1 MDKEINKSNGQLKP
15 NNDGTQLAAYNEAV
29 TELKTAILQSQL
41 RVAKAANTE
50 MLSLYYAIGKYLSN
64 HTRKDAWG
72 TNAIEVISHN
82 LQKSLPGLRGF
93 SSTNMRK
100 MRIFYEQWSNLTNC
114 SPSANELQ
122 RTDNK
127 EDIAVTQLLS
137 LNHSPMANDLDLRD
151 FFSLS
156 FSHHYE
162 ILSQTKTLEERIF
175 YIHQAAVQR
184 WDKYTLRDN
193 LRADLFHHQG
203 QMPNNFMQTIPERQ
217 QALKA
222 IEMFKDEYL
231 LDYINVEELGCR
243 EEDIDERVIEN
254 SIVHNIKN
262 FIMTFGK
269 SFSYLG
275 HQVHYEKLGED
286 HWVDLLFFNR
296 ELRSLVVVE
305 LKRGAFKPS
314 YLGQLQ
320 TYLRILDDDE
330 RLQGENPSVGIIL
343 CRDANRA
350 YVEYVLQDYRKPMG
364 VATYQVTVDKLKS
377 LLPNED
383 EMRKLLTSNEEDGG
397 SDNND

>member
-1 MDKEINKSNGQLKP
+1 MKGEIDRFQNPSGDASQQNTYK
-15 NNDGTQLAAYNEAV
+15 DAV
-29 TELKTAILQSQL
+29 LELKGAILQSQL
-41 RVAKAANTE
+41 RAAKAANTE
-50 MLSLYYAIGKYLSN
+50 MLSLYYAIGKYISY
-64 HTRKDAWG
+64 HTRNGAWG
-72 TNAIEVISHN
+72 TNAIEVISNN

-93 SSTNMRK
+93 SPGNMRK
-100 MRIFYEQWSNLTNC
+100 MRQFYEQWSNLTKC
-114 SPSANELQ
+114 SPSASELQ
-122 RTDNK
+122 RSDNE
-127 EDIAVTQLLS
+127 EDISINQLS
-137 LNHSPMANDLDLRD
+137 NLNCSPTASELDLRD

-156 FSHHYE
+156 FTHHCE
-162 ILSQTKTLEERIF
+162 ILSQTKTLEERVF
-175 YIHQAAVQR
+175 YIHQAAVMH

-193 LRADLFHHQG
+193 LKADLYHHQAK
-203 QMPNNFMQTIPERQ
+203 MPNNFMQTIPERQ

-222 IEMFKDEYL
+222 ISMFKDEYL

-275 HQVHYEKLGED
+275 HQVHFEKLGED

-305 LKRGAFKPS
+305 LKRGAFKSS
-314 YLGQLQ
+314 YPGQLQ

-383 EMRKLLTSNEEDGG
+383 EMRKLLTSDGEDKN
-397 SDNND
+397 SEKED

>member
-1 MDKEINKSNGQLKP
+1 MKGEIDRFQNPSGDASQQNTYK
-15 NNDGTQLAAYNEAV
+15 DAV
-29 TELKTAILQSQL
+29 LELKGAILQSQL
-41 RVAKAANTE
+41 RAAKAANTE
-50 MLSLYYAIGKYLSN
+50 MLSLYYAIGKYISY
-64 HTRKDAWG
+64 HTRNGAWG
-72 TNAIEVISHN
+72 TNAIEVISNN

-93 SSTNMRK
+93 SPGNMRK
-100 MRIFYEQWSNLTNC
+100 MRQFYEQWSNLTKC
-114 SPSANELQ
+114 SPSASELQ
-122 RTDNK
+122 RADNE
-127 EDIAVTQLLS
+127 EDISINQLS
-137 LNHSPMANDLDLRD
+137 NLNCSPTASELDLRD

-156 FSHHYE
+156 FTHHCE
-162 ILSQTKTLEERIF
+162 ILSQTKTLEERVF
-175 YIHQAAVQR
+175 YIHQAAVMH

-193 LRADLFHHQG
+193 LKADLYHHQAK
-203 QMPNNFMQTIPERQ
+203 MPNNFMQTIPERQ

-222 IEMFKDEYL
+222 ISMFKDEYL

-275 HQVHYEKLGED
+275 HQVHFEKLGED

-305 LKRGAFKPS
+305 LKRGAFKSS
-314 YLGQLQ
+314 YPGQLQ

-383 EMRKLLTSNEEDGG
+383 EMRKLLTSDGEDKN
-397 SDNND
+397 SEKED

>member
-1 MDKEINKSNGQLKP
+1 MKGEIDRFQNPSGDASQQNTYK
-15 NNDGTQLAAYNEAV
+15 DAV
-29 TELKTAILQSQL
+29 LELKGAILQSQL
-41 RVAKAANTE
+41 RAAKAANTE
-50 MLSLYYAIGKYLSN
+50 MLSLYYAIGKYISY
-64 HTRKDAWG
+64 HTRNDAWG
-72 TNAIEVISHN
+72 TNAIEVISNN

-93 SSTNMRK
+93 SPGNMRK
-100 MRIFYEQWSNLTNC
+100 MRQFYEQWSNLTKC
-114 SPSANELQ
+114 SPSASELQ
-122 RTDNK
+122 RADNE
-127 EDIAVTQLLS
+127 EDISINQLS
-137 LNHSPMANDLDLRD
+137 NLNCSPTASELDLRD

-156 FSHHYE
+156 FTHHCE
-162 ILSQTKTLEERIF
+162 ILSQTKTLEERVF
-175 YIHQAAVQR
+175 YIHQAAVMH

-193 LRADLFHHQG
+193 LKADLYHHQAK
-203 QMPNNFMQTIPERQ
+203 MPNNFMQTIPERQ

-222 IEMFKDEYL
+222 ISMFKDEYL

-275 HQVHYEKLGED
+275 HQVHFEKLGED

-305 LKRGAFKPS
+305 LKRGAFKSS
-314 YLGQLQ
+314 YPGQLQ

-383 EMRKLLTSNEEDGG
+383 EMRKLLTSDGEDKN
-397 SDNND
+397 SEKED